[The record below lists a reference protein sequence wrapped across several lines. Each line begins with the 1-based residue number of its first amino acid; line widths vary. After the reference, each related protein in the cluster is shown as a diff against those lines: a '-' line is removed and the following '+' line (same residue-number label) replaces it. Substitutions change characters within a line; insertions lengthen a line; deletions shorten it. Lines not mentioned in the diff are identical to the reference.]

1 MFFAIKKYVTS
12 IVDLPNNLLIS
23 SCRKL
28 YQPQALYIL
37 ALFARKYHIC
47 LTSTDMNS
55 VAKVHSVAP
64 FGFEGF
70 LVEVESDATKG
81 LPALQIVGLGNKAV
95 DEAKERVRS
104 AITNS
109 LLEYPAKKITINLA
123 PAELPKD
130 GTHLDLPIALAIL
143 VSSGQL
149 RQEELQDSVFAGELA
164 LDGNI
169 RSIRGAIAVA
179 ETAKKSGFTR
189 LFIPKENV
197 KQAAMITGIEVFPVS
212 SLKEVF
218 LHLKSERKVI
228 AFTTNDTQKPLQKP
242 TSSPIID
249 DIYGQEQAKR
259 ALIIAAAGHH
269 NVLLTGPPGAGKT
282 MLART
287 LPSLLPALSIE
298 EQVEVTKLHSYSGES
313 TEEIVT
319 KRPFRSPHHTSSRTA
334 LIGGG
339 TKPKPGEISLAHK
352 GVLFLDEIPEYPRS
366 VLEALRQP
374 IEDRSISISRVNGR
388 ITYPADFMLVA
399 TMNPCPCGF
408 YGDTTRECSC
418 GSTQILAYQKRLS
431 GPMLDRI
438 DMIINVSR
446 VPNEQLLQ
454 QRISTNIQHLE
465 AERSIDTAR
474 RMQLNRYKSS
484 NKNNSN
490 IVNRDLKA
498 TAELSPSA
506 LRLLKTAAE
515 RLNLSARSYF
525 KIIKVSR
532 TIADL
537 DSSKSIS
544 DTHIGEALQYRQN
557 T

>member
-1 MFFAIKKYVTS
+1 MG
-12 IVDLPNNLLIS
+12 
-23 SCRKL
+23 
-28 YQPQALYIL
+28 
-37 ALFARKYHIC
+37 
-47 LTSTDMNS
+47 S

-70 LVEVESDATKG
+70 LVEVESDTAKG
-81 LPALQIVGLGNKAV
+81 LPTLQIVGLGNKAV

-130 GTHLDLPIALAIL
+130 GTHLDLSIALAIL

-164 LDGNI
+164 LDGTI
-169 RSIRGAIAVA
+169 RSIRGAITIA
-179 ETAKKSGFTR
+179 ETAKKSGFAR

-197 KQAAMITGIEVFPVS
+197 KQAAMITDLEILPVS

-218 LHLKSERKVI
+218 LHLKSERKI
-228 AFTTNDTQKPLQKP
+228 LAFANDVQEQPQNP
-242 TSSPIID
+242 TPSLIID

-269 NVLLTGPPGAGKT
+269 NILLTGPPGAGKT
-282 MLART
+282 MLARI
-287 LPSLLPALSIE
+287 LPSLLPPLSIE
-298 EQVEVTKLHSYSGES
+298 EQIEVTKLHSYSGES
-313 TEEIVT
+313 TEEIIT

-352 GVLFLDEIPEYPRS
+352 GVLFLDEMPEYPRS

-374 IEDRSISISRVNGR
+374 IEDRSISISRANGR
-388 ITYPADFMLVA
+388 VIYPADFMLVA

-408 YGDTTRECSC
+408 YGDTTRECTC

-454 QRISTNIQHLE
+454 QNTSTNIQHLE
-465 AERSIDTAR
+465 ARKSIAIAR
-474 RMQLNRYKSS
+474 KMQRNRYDSS
-484 NKNNSN
+484 NKNNSS
-490 IVNRDLKA
+490 IASRDLKA

-506 LRLLKTAAE
+506 INLLKTAAE

-537 DSSKSIS
+537 DSSESIT
-544 DTHIGEALQYRQN
+544 DTHISEALQYRQN